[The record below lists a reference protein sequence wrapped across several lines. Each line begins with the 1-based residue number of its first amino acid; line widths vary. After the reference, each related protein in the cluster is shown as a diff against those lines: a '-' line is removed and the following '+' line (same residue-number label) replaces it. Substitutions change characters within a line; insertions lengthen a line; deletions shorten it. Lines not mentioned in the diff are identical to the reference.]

1 LFSPFSNTS
10 KNATPCRISPFLYK
24 GTFLHKQILRN
35 LLSKLARNGLLG
47 GIGIFFQ
54 VCPYGLVHLAQ
65 SLSILSLGIW
75 MIMETKM
82 HIKV

>member
-1 LFSPFSNTS
+1 MQHLVEFHPSFTRGHFFTNKYKKIVEQVSKKWPFG
-10 KNATPCRISPFLYK
+10 R
-24 GTFLHKQILRN
+24 HWV
-35 LLSKLARNGLLG
+35 
-47 GIGIFFQ
+47 FFR
-54 VCPYGLVHLAQ
+54 VCPNGLVHLAQ